1 MHILYNC
8 IGGIMDEDIT
18 FKNTSELYKRVLPAL
33 YSKVKEL
40 QRIGFRNINEKDIWN
55 YLVDN
60 EWKNK
65 QNLELHVMINDIL
78 YLDNYTINEF
88 IQKSM
93 SKLKKKTKQDIKDIN
108 VSQEGEY
115 L

>member
-1 MHILYNC
+1 
-8 IGGIMDEDIT
+8 MDEDIT
-18 FKNTSELYKRVLPAL
+18 FKNTSELYNRVLPAL

-60 EWKNK
+60 EWKDK
-65 QNLELHVMINDIL
+65 KNLELHVMIKDIL
-78 YLDNYTINEF
+78 YLDNYTINEY
-88 IQKSM
+88 IEEGM
-93 SKLKKKTKQDIKDIN
+93 SKLKNKQKQNIKDIN
-108 VSQEGEY
+108 MPQEGEY